1 MKNIANQINQTI
13 EDIWIILEKREKD
26 YINLKINDQQYVLL
40 NLIIRRP
47 FTSPTELA
55 KKMGITKSAV
65 SQQLAK
71 LEKEDYITR
80 KQHVEDKRTFS
91 IELGEKGVLYKK
103 EMEAFHQQVSDKYHE
118 SLSPVEL
125 TNMLSMLQ
133 KLREL
138 FE

>member
-1 MKNIANQINQTI
+1 MSYKDVKNIAKQINQTI
-13 EDIWIILEKREKD
+13 EDLWIILEKREKD
-26 YINLKINDQQYVLL
+26 YFILKINDQQYVLL

-55 KKMGITKSAV
+55 EKMGITKSAV

-91 IELGEKGVLYKK
+91 IELGKKGCFIKK
-103 EMEAFHQQVSDKYHE
+103 KWKHFINKFLINIMRVCH
-118 SLSPVEL
+118 L
-125 TNMLSMLQ
+125 
-133 KLREL
+133 
-138 FE
+138 

>member
-1 MKNIANQINQTI
+1 MDYTR
-13 EDIWIILEKREKD
+13 EKRKRL
-26 YINLKINDQQYVLL
+26 YINDQQYVLL

-55 KKMGITKSAV
+55 EKMGITKSAV

-91 IELGEKGVLYKK
+91 IELGKEGCFIKK
-103 EMEAFHQQVSDKYHE
+103 KW
-118 SLSPVEL
+118 
-125 TNMLSMLQ
+125 
-133 KLREL
+133 KLFINKFLINIIRVCHL
-138 FE
+138 